1 MICPLPLEVAV
12 FPPGALVRDV
22 DAPERGVGRVLR
34 YDEEQR
40 AAEVLY
46 ENSEQPHVVRP
57 NSTVKRLALQP
68 GQGVRT
74 LQGEEGLVGGFVER
88 EEGEPW
94 YYRVT
99 IGGEE
104 RELIESELE
113 PLPPKSGDPLDL
125 LRALRWRGGWR
136 FFARWNLADKAAGW
150 SGEAEGLSAWLAERR
165 PVSPVVYAAE
175 PRAVLALPSARERRD
190 ALGLIWL
197 ALSHETPR
205 ARMLVIVPGGATRT
219 WASRL
224 FLDHGGR
231 AMTHVDLGRW
241 QQTPD
246 FLRDEV
252 LGATPGIV
260 VSAAALAFDPELRD
274 ALTMFPW
281 ELVAVESAQLLSDEV
296 AEWVEEVAAGAMAGV
311 CLIPP
316 PAVFEPEEVCS
327 WLGLTG
333 VEVDRAAL
341 SARAA
346 QLRAAA
352 WDLSADDGELLTAA
366 KVALAGDPYGAELIA
381 REDVAAL
388 RVYLSEERG
397 LDPRLIVARET
408 GLDPSEPPEELVV
421 EADLAEVAWLD
432 QLAAFPLVTG
442 DALSL
447 AWREVLF
454 EATWGG
460 PAAVTALLEAR
471 GRALGA
477 PRISPTLADAL
488 AQRPS
493 PGELALLTSELVAAA
508 PAAPGEK
515 GWIEE
520 ARAHVAQW
528 RREGWGALRVVTS
541 RIEDHLVD
549 GGDAAVVQVLGG
561 ASAVEA
567 VAEGLVEA
575 LGEEAVAIL
584 HDGLD
589 ETTRSEVLQQFR
601 SQATC
606 CVLVSDSV
614 VSGGRRVGSAELSV
628 QLGIP
633 FDPGA
638 RDWAE
643 LNELPQQL
651 RIRGDDPWSV
661 ALSGAED
668 PACGAA
674 VWPAGRRAL
683 SEALPRPA
691 ELSAA
696 LRPAPLGAGAAAHG
710 LAPARIEEASEVTD
724 LLEEAGV
731 EGDAQELRAWSR
743 SLRLRLD
750 QGNQREWSASWR
762 SDGLDRELPGLPDE
776 GSGDRRRVRGT
787 FDPIC
792 AREREGLGV
801 FAPGHPLIDALVRD
815 AAHPNTDGRLTVIRR
830 ELGSAWPGRLALI
843 VVARC
848 QPDLAGLPR
857 GLARRAERR
866 LWAEPFA
873 EVVALFPGQDPP
885 ARPVTDRAARNQALA
900 PFVGKEVEPK
910 VDPDAL
916 CEAIPLDV
924 LLRAVEAGVAL
935 ALEQVRAE
943 RAPLCEDA
951 VAQLEADLAPARAGA
966 ALRGEDAELWEQLLA
981 GVRGERVELDAL
993 ALLVG

>member
-1 MICPLPLEVAV
+1 M

-57 NSTVKRLALQP
+57 NSTVRRLALQP

-99 IGGEE
+99 IGSDE

-113 PLPPKSGDPLDL
+113 PLPPRSGHPLDL

-136 FFARWNLADKAAGW
+136 FFARWNLADKASGW
-150 SGEAEGLSAWLAERR
+150 SGEAEGLPAWLAERR
-165 PVSPVVYAAE
+165 PLSPVALAAARRVLFAPE

-205 ARMLVIVPGGATRT
+205 ARMLVVVPGGATRT

-281 ELVAVESAQLLSDEV
+281 ELVAVESAQLLCDEV

-311 CLIPP
+311 CLVPP
-316 PAVFEPEEVCS
+316 PAELDAEEACS

-341 SARAA
+341 GARAA
-346 QLRAAA
+346 ALSASAC
-352 WDLSADDGELLTAA
+352 DLSLGDAELLSAA
-366 KVALAGDPYGAELIA
+366 RVEHAADPYAQGLTE
-381 REDVAAL
+381 REEVAAL

-397 LDPRLIVARET
+397 LDPRLIVARSS
-408 GLDPSEPPEELVV
+408 GLDAPEEPEELVV
-421 EADLAEVAWLD
+421 ESALGEVAWLD
-432 QLAAFPLVTG
+432 QLGSMPLVA
-442 DALSL
+442 DSALAL
-447 AWREVLF
+447 AWRERLF

-471 GRALGA
+471 GRTLKA

-488 AQRPS
+488 GQRPS
-493 PGELALLTSELVAAA
+493 PGELALLSDELLAAT
-508 PAAPGEK
+508 PPAPGELE
-515 GWIEE
+515 WIEE
-520 ARAHVAQW
+520 ARGHVAQW
-528 RREGWGALRVVTS
+528 KREGWGALEALTT

-561 ASAVEA
+561 TLAVEA
-567 VAEGLVEA
+567 VAAGLGEA

-589 ETTRSEVLQQFR
+589 ETSRSEVLQHFR

-614 VSGGRRVGSAELSV
+614 VTGGRRLGSVELSV
-628 QLGIP
+628 QFGIP
-633 FDPGA
+633 LDPGA
-638 RDWAE
+638 RGWAE
-643 LNELPQQL
+643 LDELPQQL
-651 RIRGDDPWSV
+651 RIRGDDAWSQ
-661 ALSGAED
+661 ALSRSL
-668 PACGAA
+668 PAGSEAA
-674 VWPAGRRAL
+674 LWPRGRRAL
-683 SEALPRPA
+683 SEALGSP
-691 ELSAA
+691 AA
-696 LRPAPLGAGAAAHG
+696 LEAALGAAAVSAAARTLD
-710 LAPARIEEASEVTD
+710 LAPARIEEASELTD
-724 LLEEAGV
+724 LLEEAGI

-750 QGNQREWSASWR
+750 AGNQREWSASWR
-762 SDGLDRELPGLPDE
+762 TDGLDRELPGLPNE

-815 AAHPNTDGRLTVIRR
+815 AADPATDGRLTVIRR
-830 ELGSAWPGRLALI
+830 ELGAAWPGRLALV

-848 QPDLAGLPR
+848 RPDTDGLPR

-866 LWAEPFA
+866 LWAEPYA
-873 EVVALFPGQDPP
+873 EVVALFPGQDSP

-943 RAPLCEDA
+943 RAPLSEDA
-951 VAQLEADLAPARAGA
+951 AAQLEADLAPAMAGA
-966 ALRGEDAELWEQLLA
+966 ALRGEDPSAWSQLLA
-981 GVRGERVELDAL
+981 GVRSERIELDAL